1 MDEGIF
7 FFLTFFG
14 FLAAIILVPTLA
26 RERTKRSAHELVSQ
40 AMSRGQQ
47 LDPTLVQQ
55 LTQNLLEEG
64 NRARKTLG
72 SAVVLLALAGG
83 FVAAGYVIDGLDPGG
98 DIATVRDEKGG
109 VDLEHV
115 GRQPLDANNGMGCCR
130 PRHVLPQAQLEIPI
144 GSHRA

>member
-26 RERTKRSAHELVSQ
+26 RERTKRSAHDLVSQ

-47 LDPTLVQQ
+47 LDPNLVQQ

-83 FVAAGYVIDGLDPGG
+83 FVAAGYVINGVDPGG
-98 DIATVRDEKGG
+98 DGQHAMWIPAVILGSVGVAFLLLSIIDYATKRRSPG
-109 VDLEHV
+109 
-115 GRQPLDANNGMGCCR
+115 
-130 PRHVLPQAQLEIPI
+130 
-144 GSHRA
+144 